1 VRGLFRRRYRERAR
15 LIVALLAFAIALDA
29 STHSLIGA
37 GGNPQSASIE
47 ITSPLGRTGLP
58 GKVRIVARVTTSKA
72 DVAVA
77 VRFFVDNVLVG
88 TDTDGPPYAVEWDDT
103 NPYERTRLRAEFDDP
118 VAGTVRHEIE
128 LPSFDI
134 VEETSVMSV
143 ALEASVQDAK
153 GHFVGKLPASEFNVF
168 EDGRQQKLDSVSAE
182 ATPATFAILVDSS
195 QSMSRNIQF
204 VQSAAGKLTKYLRD
218 IDSVVLAPFR
228 NGITSVTGPTRDTA
242 TIVDAVK
249 AIKPTGGTAILDALN
264 DVSTRFGDGAG
275 RRIVVLITDGYD
287 ERSQGNADEILDKLK
302 SSRVTVYVISIGGV
316 AGVSIRGERL
326 LRRIASETG
335 GRAFFPWNEQQLA
348 EAHAVITEDVQHQ
361 YRLTYTPVNQVQDG
375 TWRVISV
382 STANPDYKVRARA
395 GYRAPIPPPIR
406 ASMEF
411 IATDARKQPV
421 DLTAPDLEILED
433 GVPQKV
439 ETFSE
444 SVAPVSI
451 MLALDASGSMTRS
464 VEAARSAAL
473 AFVHSLR
480 KEDPLGVMVFSDKV
494 ALSHDLSTKR
504 ELSEEAI
511 QAYEANGGTAL
522 YDALG
527 DAVTRLKT
535 VSGRRIVVL
544 VTDGRDENAAS
555 NGPGSQRTWE
565 QALNEVSAVE
575 ATVYAIGIGTRVD
588 RERLEQVAALTGG
601 EAYFTSDVN
610 ELEANYHRIVE
621 ELRRRYQIGYTS
633 TNTKR
638 DGGWR
643 KVEIRSKGLVVRSRG
658 GYFAPSR

>member
-1 VRGLFRRRYRERAR
+1 MRGLFRRRYRERAR
-15 LIVALLAFAIALDA
+15 LIVALLSCAISLDG
-29 STHSLIGA
+29 SVPTLLGA
-37 GGNPQSASIE
+37 GGDPHAATIE

-58 GKVRIVARVTTSKA
+58 GKVRIVARINTPKA
-72 DVAVA
+72 DGVIA
-77 VRFFVDNVLVG
+77 VRFFVDNVLIG
-88 TDTDGPPYAVEWDDT
+88 TDSDGPPYAVEWDDK
-103 NPYERTRLRAEFDDP
+103 NPYERTKLRAEFDDP
-118 VAGTVRHEIE
+118 VAGVVRHEIE

-134 VEETSVMSV
+134 VEETAVMSV
-143 ALEASVQDAK
+143 AVEASVQDAK
-153 GHFVGKLPASEFNVF
+153 GRFVGKLPASEFSVF
-168 EDGRQQKLDSVSAE
+168 EDGKPQKLDTAAAE

-195 QSMSRNIQF
+195 QSMSRSIDF
-204 VQSAAGKLTKYLRD
+204 VQSAAGKLTKYIRD

-228 NGITSVTGPTRDTA
+228 QGITTVTGPTRDAA

-249 AIKPTGGTAILDALN
+249 AIKPSGGTAIMDALR

-275 RRIVVLITDGYD
+275 RRVVVLITDGYD

-302 SSRVTVYVISIGGV
+302 SSRITVYVISIGGV

-335 GRAFFPWNEQQLA
+335 GRAFFPWNEQQLSD
-348 EAHAVITEDVQHQ
+348 AHATITEDVQNQ
-361 YRLTYTPVNQVQDG
+361 YRITYTPTNQIQDG

-382 STANPDYKVRARA
+382 ATAHPEYRVRARA
-395 GYRAPIPPPIR
+395 GYRAPLPAPVR

-411 IATDARKQPV
+411 IATDGRKQPV
-421 DLTAPDLEILED
+421 DLTAGDLEVLED
-433 GVPQKV
+433 GVPQKL

-444 SVAPVSI
+444 SIAPVSI
-451 MLALDASGSMTRS
+451 MLALDSSGSMTRS
-464 VEAARSAAL
+464 VEAARNAAL
-473 AFVHSLR
+473 AFVRSLR

-494 ALSHDLSTKR
+494 AMSHDLSTHR

-527 DAVTRLKT
+527 EAVTRLKT
-535 VSGRRIVVL
+535 VSGRRVVVL

-555 NGPGSQRTWE
+555 NGPGSQRSWE
-565 QALNEVSAVE
+565 QALAEVSAVE
-575 ATVYAIGIGTRVD
+575 ATVYAIGIGQRVD
-588 RERLEQVAALTGG
+588 RARLEQVAALTGG
-601 EAYFTSDVN
+601 EAYFTSDIN
-610 ELEANYHRIVE
+610 ELDANYHRIVE

-633 TNTKR
+633 TNGKR

-643 KVEIRSKGLVVRSRG
+643 KVEIRSKGVMVRSRG

>member
-29 STHSLIGA
+29 SVHPLRGA
-37 GGNPQSASIE
+37 GGDPQQPSIE

-58 GKVRIVARVTTSKA
+58 GKVRIVARITASKSET
-72 DVAVA
+72 VA
-77 VRFFVDNVLVG
+77 VRFYVDNVLLG
-88 TDTDGPPYAVEWDDT
+88 TDTDGPPYAVEWDDK

-118 VAGTVRHEIE
+118 IVGIVRHEIE

-134 VEETSVMSV
+134 VQETSVMSV

-153 GHFVGKLPASEFNVF
+153 GHFVAKLPASEFSVF
-168 EDGRQQKLDSVSAE
+168 EDGQPQKVDTASAE

-195 QSMSRNIQF
+195 QSMSRNIEF
-204 VQSAAGKLTKYLRD
+204 VQSAAGKLTHYLRD

-228 NGITSVTGPTRDTA
+228 NGITNLTGPTRDTG

-249 AIKPTGGTAILDALN
+249 AIKPSGGTAILDALRE
-264 DVSTRFGDGAG
+264 VSTRFGDGAG
-275 RRIVVLITDGYD
+275 RRVVVLITDGYD
-287 ERSQGNADEILDKLK
+287 ERSQGDPEDVLDKLK

-326 LRRIASETG
+326 LRRIATETG
-335 GRAFFPWNEQQLA
+335 GRAFFPWNEQQLGD
-348 EAHAVITEDVQHQ
+348 AHAAITEDVQHQ
-361 YRLTYTPVNQVQDG
+361 YRLTYTPTNQVQDG

-382 STANPDYKVRARA
+382 ATVNPDYRVRARA
-395 GYRAPIPPPIR
+395 GYRAPVPPPIR

-411 IATDARKQPV
+411 IATDAHKQPI
-421 DLTAPDLEILED
+421 DLTAGDLEILED

-439 ETFSE
+439 ETFNE
-444 SVAPVSI
+444 SIAPVSI

-504 ELSEEAI
+504 ELSEEAV

-535 VSGRRIVVL
+535 VSGRRVVVL

-555 NGPGSQRTWE
+555 NGPGSQRSWE

-575 ATVYAIGIGTRVD
+575 ATVYAIGIGQRVD
-588 RERLEQVAALTGG
+588 RERLEQVATLTGG
-601 EAYFTSDVN
+601 EAYFTSDVT
-610 ELEANYHRIVE
+610 ELEANYRRIVE

-633 TNTKR
+633 TNPKR

-643 KVEIRSKGLVVRSRG
+643 KVEIRSKGLIVRSRG

>member
-1 VRGLFRRRYRERAR
+1 VRGLFCRRHRERAR
-15 LIVALLAFAIALDA
+15 LIVALLAFAIALDSFA
-29 STHSLIGA
+29 HTLLGA
-37 GGNPQSASIE
+37 GGNPQTPAIE

-58 GKVRIVARVTTSKA
+58 GKVRIVARITTSRPDA
-72 DVAVA
+72 VVA
-77 VRFFVDNVLVG
+77 VRFYVDNVLIG
-88 TDTDGPPYAVEWDDT
+88 TDTDGPPYAVEWDDA

-118 VAGTVRHEIE
+118 IAGVVRHEIE

-153 GHFVGKLPASEFNVF
+153 GHFVGKLPASEFSIL
-168 EDGRQQKLDSVSAE
+168 EDGHPQTLDSASSE

-195 QSMSRNIQF
+195 QSMSRSIEF
-204 VQSAAGKLTKYLRD
+204 VQSAAGKLTRYLRD

-228 NGITSVTGPTRDTA
+228 NGITNVTGPTRDAA
-242 TIVDAVK
+242 TIIEAVK
-249 AIKPTGGTAILDALN
+249 AIKPSGGTAILDALK

-287 ERSQGNADEILDKLK
+287 ERSQGDADEILDKLK

-348 EAHAVITEDVQHQ
+348 DAHALITEDVQHQ
-361 YRLTYTPVNQVQDG
+361 YRLTYTPINQVQDG
-375 TWRVISV
+375 TWRAITV
-382 STANPDYKVRARA
+382 STVHPEYRVVARA
-395 GYRAPIPPPIR
+395 GYRAPVPPPIR

-411 IATDARKQPV
+411 IATDGRKQPV
-421 DLTAPDLEILED
+421 DLTAGDLEILED

-444 SVAPVSI
+444 SIAPVSI
-451 MLALDASGSMTRS
+451 MLALDASGSMTRA
-464 VEAARSAAL
+464 VETARSAAL

-480 KEDPLGVMVFSDKV
+480 KDDPLGVIVFSDKV
-494 ALSHDLSTKR
+494 ALSHDLSTHR

-535 VSGRRIVVL
+535 VNGRRVVVL

-575 ATVYAIGIGTRVD
+575 ATVYAIGIGTRVE

-601 EAYFTSDVN
+601 EAYLTNDVS
-610 ELEANYHRIVE
+610 ELEGNYHRIVE

-633 TNTKR
+633 TNPKR
-638 DGGWR
+638 DGSWR
-643 KVEIRSKGLVVRSRG
+643 KVEIRSKGLLVRSRG

>member
-15 LIVALLAFAIALDA
+15 LSVALLALAIALDGSVHA
-29 STHSLIGA
+29 LLGA
-37 GGNPQSASIE
+37 GGNPHPATIE

-58 GKVRIVARVTTSKA
+58 GKVRIVARITTSKP
-72 DVAVA
+72 DTVVA
-77 VRFFVDNVLVG
+77 VRFYVDNVLIG

-118 VAGTVRHEIE
+118 VAGLVRHEIE
-128 LPSFDI
+128 LPSFDV

-143 ALEASVQDAK
+143 AVEASVQDAK
-153 GHFVGKLPASEFNVF
+153 GHFVGKLPASEFSVF
-168 EDGRQQKLDSVSAE
+168 EDGRPQTLDSASAE

-195 QSMSRNIQF
+195 QSMSRNIEF
-204 VQSAAGKLTKYLRD
+204 VQSAAGKLTRYLRD

-249 AIKPTGGTAILDALN
+249 AIKPSGGTAILDALR

-287 ERSQGNADEILDKLK
+287 ERSQGDADEVLDKLK

-348 EAHAVITEDVQHQ
+348 EAHALITEDVQHQ
-361 YRLTYTPVNQVQDG
+361 YRLTYTPTNQIQDG
-375 TWRVISV
+375 TWRVITV
-382 STANPDYKVRARA
+382 STANPDYRVRARA
-395 GYRAPIPPPIR
+395 GYRAPVPPPIR

-411 IATDARKQPV
+411 IATDARRQPV
-421 DLTAPDLEILED
+421 DLTAGDLEVLED

-444 SVAPVSI
+444 SIAPVSI

-464 VEAARSAAL
+464 VETARNAAL

-494 ALSHDLSTKR
+494 AMSHDLSTKR

-535 VSGRRIVVL
+535 VTGRRVVVL

-565 QALNEVSAVE
+565 QALNEVSAVD
-575 ATVYAIGIGTRVD
+575 ATVYAIGIGTKVD

-601 EAYFTSDVN
+601 EAYFTNDVN
-610 ELEANYHRIVE
+610 ELEGNYHRIVE

-633 TNTKR
+633 SNGKR

-643 KVEIRSKGLVVRSRG
+643 KVEVRSKGLVVRSRG